1 MLKTSYCLV
10 TGYGKK
16 HQQRQL
22 EFDEEDFQKLFSPD
36 VREIVLEFNG
46 RRHFGMLPDSFFG
59 HYPYMR
65 SAYISPAEVGK
76 KGKNCLNCWLK
87 ESRAGTIKLSVIK
100 PYKHFGLEIG
110 VTAPMGPP
118 EGTSYLGKHV
128 TVCPGMQGGQPCFD
142 GTRLMVRPIL
152 EMVAKGY
159 TFDEIIPEWF
169 GVVSKE
175 SITEAVHLALEALE
189 ELYTVDNPDALKRAK
204 AKERE
209 NVCKSSAGCEY

>member
-16 HQQRQL
+16 YQQRQL
-22 EFDEEDFQKLFSPD
+22 DFDEEDFQKLFAPD
-36 VREIVLEFNG
+36 VREIVLEFDG
-46 RRHFGMLPDSFFG
+46 QKHFGRLPDSFFR
-59 HYPYMR
+59 HYPYLR
-65 SAYISPAEVGK
+65 SAYISPAEAGK
-76 KGKNCLNCWLK
+76 KGKNRLNRWLK
-87 ESRAGTIKLSVIK
+87 ESRAATVKLRVIK

-110 VTAPMGPP
+110 MVAPTGPP
-118 EGTSYLGKHV
+118 EGTIYLGKHV

-175 SITEAVHLALEALE
+175 SITEAVNLALEALE
-189 ELYTVDNPDALKRAK
+189 ELYTANNPDALKRAK

-209 NVCKSSAGCEY
+209 NVGEPSAGCKH